1 MSTQHDAVTSLP
13 EFWRTLAIVAIGFGL
28 VLAVSWS
35 IDAEFPR
42 QSVGASSATHA
53 DTAA

>member
-1 MSTQHDAVTSLP
+1 MSTQHDAVTSLS

-28 VLAVSWS
+28 VLALSWS

-42 QSVGASSATHA
+42 ESAGASSPTQAS
-53 DTAA
+53 AAA